1 MSSWFLYLIFLYGR
15 LYYALWFIIPLGI
28 VVYLVFRTVK
38 FLISF
43 GDSINN
49 SEYIDEAK
57 AELKRLKRTVYFTLI
72 VIVIINLIPNRNQ
85 LLLIWGLPKLT
96 NNQTIIDLSQKGWKY
111 LDTYLDSEIKELKKE
126 LAKTK

>member
-126 LAKTK
+126 LAETE